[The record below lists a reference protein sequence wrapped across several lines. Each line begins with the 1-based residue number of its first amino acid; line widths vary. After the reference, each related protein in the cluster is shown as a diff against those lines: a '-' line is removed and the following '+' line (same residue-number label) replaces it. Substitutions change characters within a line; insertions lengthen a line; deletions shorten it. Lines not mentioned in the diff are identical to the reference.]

1 MLKVAVGVIK
11 NKRGEVLISKRANDV
26 HQGGLWEFPGGKH
39 EEGEDTSQA
48 LERELREELNISV
61 QASTPFVEI
70 KHCYSDVSVHLD
82 VHIVEKFEGE
92 ACGMEGQLIK
102 WVAISALEE
111 HSFPAANVAIIEAL
125 KLPQYYPIV
134 DECIGD
140 EQLMLEHLKRLI
152 AAGYTMIQLRVKS
165 FSKERFKKLARRAIE
180 LCEENE
186 VRLFVNT
193 DIAMALEINA
203 RAVHLS
209 VKEMMK
215 IKNQSLLPKGLI
227 FAASCHNKKELCLA
241 KELGAL
247 FAVLSPVCKSQTH
260 PDAQPL
266 GWERFKGLAESSA
279 IPVFALGGL
288 GPDDMDKAQSNGAHG
303 VAGIR
308 GF

>member
-11 NKRGEVLISKRANDV
+11 NDRGEVLISQRANDV

-39 EEGEDTSQA
+39 EKGENTYQA
-48 LERELREELNISV
+48 LKRELREELNIRV
-61 QASTPFVEI
+61 QSSTPFIEI
-70 KHCYSDVSVHLD
+70 KHGYTDVSVHLD
-82 VHIVEKFEGE
+82 VHIVNSFEGE
-92 ACGMEGQLIK
+92 ALGMEGQLIK
-102 WVAISALEE
+102 WVAVSALQE
-111 HSFPAANVAIIEAL
+111 HLFPAANVAIIEAL

-140 EQLMLEHLKRLI
+140 ERLMLEHLKRLI
-152 AAGYTMIQLRVKS
+152 AAGYTMIQLRAKS

-193 DIAMALEINA
+193 GIAMALEINA
-203 RAVHLS
+203 KAVHLS
-209 VKEMMK
+209 AKEMK
-215 IKNQSLLPKGLI
+215 NIKNQCVLPKGVL
-227 FAASCHNKKELCLA
+227 FAASCHNKEELYLA
-241 KELGAL
+241 KELAVL

-260 PDAQPL
+260 PSTEPL
-266 GWERFKGLAESSA
+266 GWQSFKGLAEPA
-279 IPVFALGGL
+279 ALPVFALGGL
-288 GPDDMDKAQSNGAHG
+288 SPDDIDKAKLNGACG